1 MEILFLLVGLIFI
14 AIGVVIVFSEVQARR
29 GTQPVRARVTGFSTG
44 RATTERIP
52 SFYSVAQYTGP
63 DGREYYIEGAVGSS
77 TPLHAVGDSVTVLVS
92 PTQPEKAVF
101 KTALSFAFAAI
112 LALMG
117 LASII
122 AFWFT
127 FQASVYSLAMAVVV
141 AGALALKIKS
151 AWRDR
156 PFSLEAW
163 HEYKNHFSPRVFT
176 HQSKDQISWAD
187 PIGVAAA
194 IRSREKSSRFAIPLL
209 LVIGFGALF
218 LSYHSYEKTQV
229 FVGKANQAPGQ
240 VVGLRQ
246 RDAYDDS
253 TTYSAIVR
261 YRDHEGHDHEF
272 VDSFSSDPPSYHA
285 GQKVSVLYNRENPRE
300 AQIDRGRA
308 NYWLTFLLGLLG
320 VLFTS
325 LGFFSAGRRRHG

>member
-63 DGREYYIEGAVGSS
+63 DGREYYVEGVVGSS
-77 TPLHAVGDSVTVLVS
+77 APLHAVGDSVAVLVS
-92 PTQPEKAVF
+92 LTQPEKAVF
-101 KTALSFAFAAI
+101 K
-112 LALMG
+112 
-117 LASII
+117 
-122 AFWFT
+122 
-127 FQASVYSLAMAVVV
+127 
-141 AGALALKIKS
+141 
-151 AWRDR
+151 
-156 PFSLEAW
+156 
-163 HEYKNHFSPRVFT
+163 
-176 HQSKDQISWAD
+176 
-187 PIGVAAA
+187 
-194 IRSREKSSRFAIPLL
+194 
-209 LVIGFGALF
+209 
-218 LSYHSYEKTQV
+218 
-229 FVGKANQAPGQ
+229 
-240 VVGLRQ
+240 
-246 RDAYDDS
+246 
-253 TTYSAIVR
+253 
-261 YRDHEGHDHEF
+261 DHEGHDHEF

-308 NYWLTFLLGLLG
+308 NYWLALLLGLLG